1 MREFSLALGFQLDA
15 IVLSLQFFS
24 LSLLRVLYPV
34 TNRRSYVTLASLFY
48 VHSWDVKSFQSRH
61 NAKEGAER
69 PERKNAAPKSCTI
82 WRS

>member
-1 MREFSLALGFQLDA
+1 MALGFQLDA

-61 NAKEGAER
+61 NAKEGAEK
-69 PERKNAAPKSCTI
+69 PERKDAAPKSCTI